1 MKEFIKTLLKNR
13 LFESKN
19 NRKHDY
25 GCVMLFL
32 DVNKKDWKTFKEMI
46 DKDDLYVDEND
57 DSYGFETEPHI
68 TLLYGL
74 HEDVPL
80 EDVEEIIDVIG
91 EPEFELKKVSSFD
104 NDKYSVLKFDVVGKD
119 LHKLNAKFR
128 KLPHTNSYPDY
139 HPHSTI
145 AYIKPDKIDKYIKM
159 FNDYIK
165 ENEFEYSIDKVV
177 YSMVDGTKKNYK
189 IKK

>member
-1 MKEFIKTLLKNR
+1 MKEYIKNLLKTK
-13 LFESKN
+13 LFESKK
-19 NRKHDY
+19 NRKNEY

-32 DVNKKDWKTFKEMI
+32 DVNKKDWKNLEQLI
-46 DKDDLYVDEND
+46 EKDDLYIDAED
-57 DSYGFETEPHI
+57 DSYGFEKDPHI
-68 TLLYGL
+68 TILYGL

-80 EDVEEIIDVIG
+80 KDVESLINDIK
-91 EPEFELKKVSSFD
+91 EPKFELKKVSSFN
-104 NDKYSVLKFDVVGKD
+104 NDKYSVLKFDVDGKD
-119 LHKLNAKFR
+119 LHELNSKFR

-145 AYIKPDKIDKYIKM
+145 SYIKPDKIDKYIKI
-159 FNDYIK
+159 FNDYLK
-165 ENEFEYSIDKVV
+165 DNDFEYSIDKIV

>member
-1 MKEFIKTLLKNR
+1 MKDFIKTLLKNK
-13 LFESKN
+13 LFESEN

-57 DSYGFETEPHI
+57 DSYGFENEPHI

-91 EPEFELKKVSSFD
+91 EPEFELKKVSSFN

-128 KLPHTNSYPDY
+128 KLPHTNNYPDY

-159 FNDYIK
+159 FNDYLK
-165 ENEFEYSIDKVV
+165 DNEFEYSIDKVV